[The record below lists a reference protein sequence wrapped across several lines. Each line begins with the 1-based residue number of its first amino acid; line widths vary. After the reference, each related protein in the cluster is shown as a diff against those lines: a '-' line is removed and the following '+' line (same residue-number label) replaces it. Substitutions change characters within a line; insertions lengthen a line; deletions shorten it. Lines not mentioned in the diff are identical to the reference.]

1 MSDDESSAALSPLT
15 GTRDIPRF
23 IQDFFTALGLQY
35 RWVVTRDDIGKTFVS
50 AEDLDNYHAKEKLW
64 MAVHEHERDLLE
76 DTVYR
81 RIQALWSDFSD
92 VYAVFDENGPTQQF
106 CTQKVWEALLN
117 TFPLQHK
124 QCILFF
130 LLVKSGTLCH

>member
-1 MSDDESSAALSPLT
+1 MKSHE
-15 GTRDIPRF
+15 DIPRF

-35 RWVVTRDDIGKTFVS
+35 RWVVTRGAIGKTLVS
-50 AEDLDNYHAKEKLW
+50 AEDLDNDNAKEQLW

-92 VYAVFDENGPTQQF
+92 T
-106 CTQKVWEALLN
+106 
-117 TFPLQHK
+117 
-124 QCILFF
+124 
-130 LLVKSGTLCH
+130 

>member
-1 MSDDESSAALSPLT
+1 MALM
-15 GTRDIPRF
+15 
-23 IQDFFTALGLQY
+23 
-35 RWVVTRDDIGKTFVS
+35 V
-50 AEDLDNYHAKEKLW
+50 
-64 MAVHEHERDLLE
+64 VHEHEHDLLE

-92 VYAVFDENGPTQQF
+92 TYSVFDENGPTQPF
-106 CTQKVWEALLN
+106 CAQKVWEALLN

-124 QCILFF
+124 QCKLFF